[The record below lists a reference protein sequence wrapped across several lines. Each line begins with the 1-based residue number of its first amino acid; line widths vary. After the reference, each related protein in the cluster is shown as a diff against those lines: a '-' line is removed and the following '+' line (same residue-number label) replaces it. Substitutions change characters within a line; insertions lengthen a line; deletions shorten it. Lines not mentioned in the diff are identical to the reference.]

1 MTVLPALQSFC
12 VYCAVGIT
20 GIYIYQATIFA
31 ASLGI
36 DQRRIEGRRNGL
48 LPCIKHK
55 DWTPNSVSQLNLGQK
70 FFTWYG
76 SLLTHWAAKV
86 LVVLLTLGLA
96 AVGIL
101 GLTRLRQE
109 FNPVWFIPPQSYLAK
124 WFAANEYYFPREG
137 ETVKIN
143 IAQVDFSEELP
154 KIESLVARLEEE
166 TEILSNV
173 DSWYTKF
180 KEYTEKNNLVEG
192 SDLFEAFK
200 KDKAK
205 FYTILTQ
212 FLFR

>member
-1 MTVLPALQSFC
+1 MLPALQSFC

-20 GIYIYQATIFA
+20 GIYIYQATIFT
-31 ASLGI
+31 ASLGL
-36 DQRRIEGRRNGL
+36 DQKRIEGRRNGL

-55 DWTPNSVSQLNLGQK
+55 NWTPNSVSQQNLGQR

-76 SLLTHWAAKV
+76 GLLTHWAAKV
-86 LVVLLTLGLA
+86 LVVAATLGLA
-96 AVGIL
+96 SVGVW
-101 GLTRLRQE
+101 GLTGLRQE

-124 WFAANEYYFPREG
+124 WFDANEFYFPKEG
-137 ETVKIN
+137 VTVNIN

-166 TEILSNV
+166 TEILSKV
-173 DSWYTKF
+173 DSWYSKF
-180 KEYTEKNNLVEG
+180 KEYIEKNNLVEG
-192 SDLFEAFK
+192 SDLFEAFR

-205 FYTILTQ
+205 FYSILTQ

>member
-1 MTVLPALQSFC
+1 MFRWLASRIVLRG
-12 VYCAVGIT
+12 VK
-20 GIYIYQATIFA
+20 
-31 ASLGI
+31 LGI
-36 DQRRIEGRRNGL
+36 AVVML
-48 LPCIKHK
+48 LLLAL
-55 DWTPNSVSQLNLGQK
+55 SVWGNTQ
-70 FFTWYG
+70 
-76 SLLTHWAAKV
+76 
-86 LVVLLTLGLA
+86 
-96 AVGIL
+96 
-101 GLTRLRQE
+101 LRQE
-109 FNPVWFIPPQSYLAK
+109 FNPVWFIPPESYLAK
-124 WFAANEYYFPREG
+124 WFAANEFYFPKEG

-180 KEYTEKNNLVEG
+180 KEYTEKNNLVEE

>member
-1 MTVLPALQSFC
+1 M
-12 VYCAVGIT
+12 
-20 GIYIYQATIFA
+20 
-31 ASLGI
+31 ASLVI
-36 DQRRIEGRRNGL
+36 RW
-48 LPCIKHK
+48 P
-55 DWTPNSVSQLNLGQK
+55 V
-70 FFTWYG
+70 
-76 SLLTHWAAKV
+76 KV
-86 LVVLLTLGLA
+86 LIILFSA
-96 AVGIL
+96 AVL
-101 GLTRLRQE
+101 GVSLWGNVLLRQE
-109 FNPVWFIPPQSYLAK
+109 FNPVWFIPPESYLAK
-124 WFAANEYYFPREG
+124 WFAANEFYFPKEG

-166 TEILSNV
+166 TDILSNV

>member
-1 MTVLPALQSFC
+1 MLPALQSFC

-20 GIYIYQATIFA
+20 GIYIYQATIFT
-31 ASLGI
+31 ASLGL
-36 DQRRIEGRRNGL
+36 DQKRIEGRRNGL

-55 DWTPNSVSQLNLGQK
+55 NWRPNSVSQQNLGQR

-76 SLLTHWAAKV
+76 GLLTHWAAKV
-86 LVVLLTLGLA
+86 LVVAATLGLA
-96 AVGIL
+96 SVGVW
-101 GLTRLRQE
+101 GLTGLRQE

-124 WFAANEYYFPREG
+124 WFDANEFYFPKEG
-137 ETVKIN
+137 VTVNIN

-166 TEILSNV
+166 TEILSKV
-173 DSWYTKF
+173 DSWYSKF

-192 SDLFEAFK
+192 SDLFEAFR

-205 FYTILTQ
+205 FYSILTQ

>member
-1 MTVLPALQSFC
+1 M
-12 VYCAVGIT
+12 
-20 GIYIYQATIFA
+20 
-31 ASLGI
+31 
-36 DQRRIEGRRNGL
+36 
-48 LPCIKHK
+48 
-55 DWTPNSVSQLNLGQK
+55 
-70 FFTWYG
+70 
-76 SLLTHWAAKV
+76 
-86 LVVLLTLGLA
+86 VLLTLGLA
-96 AVGIL
+96 SVGVL

-109 FNPVWFIPPQSYLAK
+109 FNPVWFIPPESYLAK

-192 SDLFEAFK
+192 SDFFEAFK

>member
-1 MTVLPALQSFC
+1 M
-12 VYCAVGIT
+12 
-20 GIYIYQATIFA
+20 
-31 ASLGI
+31 
-36 DQRRIEGRRNGL
+36 
-48 LPCIKHK
+48 PCIRHK
-55 DWTPNSVSQLNLGQK
+55 DWTPNSVSQRNFAKEIFSQ
-70 FFTWYG
+70 YG
-76 SLLTHWAAKV
+76 GLLSQRPAKIS
-86 LVVLLTLGLA
+86 VLLVTAGLA
-96 AVGIL
+96 ACGVW
-101 GLTRLRQE
+101 GLTQLRQE
-109 FNPVWFIPPQSYLAK
+109 FNPVWFIPPESYLSK
-124 WFAANEYYFPREG
+124 WFAANEQFFPKEG

-166 TEILSNV
+166 TEILSKV

-205 FYTILTQ
+205 FYSILTQ

>member
-1 MTVLPALQSFC
+1 M
-12 VYCAVGIT
+12 
-20 GIYIYQATIFA
+20 
-31 ASLGI
+31 
-36 DQRRIEGRRNGL
+36 
-48 LPCIKHK
+48 
-55 DWTPNSVSQLNLGQK
+55 
-70 FFTWYG
+70 
-76 SLLTHWAAKV
+76 
-86 LVVLLTLGLA
+86 VLLTLGLA

-101 GLTRLRQE
+101 GLSRLRQE